1 MSELQFLA
9 DMNISPQTV
18 SDLCRR
24 GWDVVRVS
32 DLIPDNSPDEDILSL
47 ARLRGMVLLTQD
59 LDFSKLIALGGY
71 DSPSLVTLRMS
82 ITDPEIITRVL
93 LEVFPNIERALRE
106 GFAVTI
112 DDRGTRARKLPVE

>member
-18 SDLCRR
+18 SDLCKC

-32 DLIPDNSPDEDILSL
+32 DLIPDNSPDEDILEL
-47 ARLRGMVLLTQD
+47 ARRRGMVLLTQD

-112 DDRGTRARKLPVE
+112 DDRGARARKLPVE

>member
-1 MSELQFLA
+1 
-9 DMNISPQTV
+9 MNISPQTV
-18 SDLCRR
+18 SDLCRQ
-24 GWDVVRVS
+24 GWNSVRVS
-32 DLIPDNSPDEDILSL
+32 DLIPDNSPDEDILEL
-47 ARLRGMVLLTQD
+47 ARRRGMVLLTQD

-112 DDRGTRARKLPVE
+112 DDRGARARKLPVE

>member
-1 MSELQFLA
+1 
-9 DMNISPQTV
+9 MNISPQTV
-18 SDLCRR
+18 SDLCRQ

-32 DLIPDNSPDEDILSL
+32 DLMPDNSLDEDILEL
-47 ARLRGMVLLTQD
+47 ARRRGMVLVTQD

-82 ITDPEIITRVL
+82 ITDPEVITRVL

-112 DDRGTRARKLPVE
+112 DDRGTRVRKLPIE

>member
-1 MSELQFLA
+1 
-9 DMNISPQTV
+9 
-18 SDLCRR
+18 
-24 GWDVVRVS
+24 
-32 DLIPDNSPDEDILSL
+32 
-47 ARLRGMVLLTQD
+47 MVLLTQD

-112 DDRGTRARKLPVE
+112 DDRGARARKLPVE

>member
-32 DLIPDNSPDEDILSL
+32 DLMPDNSPDEDILEL
-47 ARLRGMVLLTQD
+47 ARRRGMVLLTQD
-59 LDFSKLIALGGY
+59 LDFSKLIALSGY
-71 DSPSLVTLRMS
+71 DSPSLVTLRVS
-82 ITDPEIITRVL
+82 ITDPEVITRVL

-112 DDRGTRARKLPVE
+112 DDRSARARKLPIE